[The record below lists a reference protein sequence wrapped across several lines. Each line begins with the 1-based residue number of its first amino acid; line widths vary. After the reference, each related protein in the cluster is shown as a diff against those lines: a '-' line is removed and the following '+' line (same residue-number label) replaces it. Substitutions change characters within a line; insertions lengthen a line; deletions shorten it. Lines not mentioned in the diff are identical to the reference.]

1 MIQGKGLQLVTA
13 LAVIAVSVGSALVV
27 GAGLD
32 LIAILIASALVL
44 TFLMLHQDDERPP
57 VPTPQP
63 KSTTEQDYLAQPA
76 FRQIIDGLTAP
87 VLVIA
92 GGRVLTANPPALKL
106 LGQHILGEDVRIAI
120 RHPAAAERL
129 TSTET
134 MDAPMKI
141 DIVGLGIRAQRWAMR
156 IIPLDSNAEQQRLFV
171 YLEDETDMHAAERAR
186 GDFVANASHEL
197 RTPLAAILGFIETL
211 QDPNAGGDAQTRERF
226 LAILGKEARRMRQ
239 LVDDLMSLSRIEADK
254 HRLPTELIAMQELIS
269 EVLAVSRQNLGD
281 RGGDIVSAIGDDLPP
296 VQGDRLQIGQLLH
309 NLVSNSA
316 KYGRPGTPITV
327 QVRAVEPAM
336 LRLEVSDEGEGIPP
350 DHLPRL
356 TERFYRVD
364 SGRSRAMGG
373 TGLGL
378 AIVKHIVE
386 RHRGRLDIVST
397 MGKGTTV
404 SVLLPQA
411 ERKTESIEGDDE
423 KGLSAQV
430 S

>member
-13 LAVIAVSVGSALVV
+13 LAVIAVSVGSALIV

-63 KSTTEQDYLAQPA
+63 KGTTEQDYLAQPA

>member
-1 MIQGKGLQLVTA
+1 MIQGRSLQLATA
-13 LAVIAVSVGSALVV
+13 LTVILVSIGAALIV

-32 LIAILIASALVL
+32 VIAILVASSLVL
-44 TFLMLHQDDERPP
+44 TFLMLHPEEEHIAPP
-57 VPTPQP
+57 PPAEKLSP
-63 KSTTEQDYLAQPA
+63 REDYVDLPA
-76 FRQIIDGLTAP
+76 FRSIIHGLDAP
-87 VLVIA
+87 VLIIA
-92 GGRVLTANPPALKL
+92 GGRVLTANSPALKL

-129 TSTET
+129 TSA
-134 MDAPMKI
+134 DALTAPTKI
-141 DIVGLGIRAQRWAMR
+141 DIVGLGTRAQRWAMR
-156 IIPLDSNAEQQRLFV
+156 IIPLDSQRLFV
-171 YLEDETDMHAAERAR
+171 FLDDETDLHAAERAR

-211 QDPNAGGDAQTRERF
+211 QDPNAGGDAQTRARF
-226 LAILGKEARRMRQ
+226 LSILESEARRMRQ

-254 HRLPTELIAMQELIS
+254 HRLPTEMIAMPDLIA
-269 EVLAVSRQNLGD
+269 EVLSVSRQNLGE

-327 QVRAVEPAM
+327 QARAVEPGM
-336 LRLEVSDEGEGIPP
+336 IRLEVSDEGEGIPP

-364 SGRSRAMGG
+364 SGRSRALGG

-386 RHRGRLDIVST
+386 RHRGRLDIASV

-411 ERKTESIEGDDE
+411 DRSDERDGKDTENSAPET
-423 KGLSAQV
+423 LS
-430 S
+430 

>member
-1 MIQGKGLQLVTA
+1 MIPGKSLQLSTA
-13 LAVIAVSVGSALVV
+13 LTVIAVSVGAMLMV

-32 LIAILIASALVL
+32 VVAILIATALVL
-44 TFLMLHQDDERPP
+44 TFLMLHQEDERLPP
-57 VPTPQP
+57 PALQAPD
-63 KSTTEQDYLAQPA
+63 TESDDYLDLPA
-76 FRQIIDGLTAP
+76 FRQIVHGLNAP

-92 GGRVLTANPPALKL
+92 GGRVMTANAPALKL

-129 TSTET
+129 TSAEP
-134 MDAPMKI
+134 MDAPVKI
-141 DIVGLGIRAQRWAMR
+141 DIIGLGTRAQRWAMR
-156 IIPLDSNAEQQRLFV
+156 IIPLGRDTEQQRLFV

-211 QDPNAGGDAQTRERF
+211 QDPHAGGDAQTRGRF
-226 LAILGKEARRMRQ
+226 LSILESEARRMRQ

-254 HRLPTELIAMQELIS
+254 HRLPTELIAMPELIA
-269 EVLAVSRQNLGD
+269 EVLAVSRQNLGE
-281 RGGDIVSAIGDDLPP
+281 RGGDIVSALGDDLPP

-316 KYGRPGTPITV
+316 KYGRPGSPITV
-327 QVRAVEPAM
+327 QVRAVDSAM
-336 LRLEVSDEGEGIPP
+336 IRLEVSDEGEGIPP

-364 SGRSRAMGG
+364 SGRSRALGG

-386 RHRGRLDIVST
+386 RHRGRLDIKSS

-411 ERKTESIEGDDE
+411 EKKTEATEVTHEIDASAP
-423 KGLSAQV
+423 LS
-430 S
+430 